1 MTFFKTKTANIE
13 NIISNY
19 IPLFSN
25 HWVCVYWNFWWISS
39 AFTPTFR
46 LGSLGLS
53 RLPIIRKKRAKAEAQ
68 SSEDSPCPI
77 LSSHIYSIL
86 SLCGDRTDGPSQT
99 KTKMPELP
107 EVEAARRAIE
117 EQCVGKK
124 IKRSV
129 VANDSKVI
137 DGVSA
142 SDFEAALSGKTLVA
156 AHRKGKN
163 LWLQLDSPPF
173 PIFQFG
179 TFLSLYI

>member
-1 MTFFKTKTANIE
+1 
-13 NIISNY
+13 
-19 IPLFSN
+19 
-25 HWVCVYWNFWWISS
+25 
-39 AFTPTFR
+39 
-46 LGSLGLS
+46 
-53 RLPIIRKKRAKAEAQ
+53 
-68 SSEDSPCPI
+68 
-77 LSSHIYSIL
+77 
-86 SLCGDRTDGPSQT
+86 
-99 KTKMPELP
+99 MPELP